1 MSVIDTT
8 LILTVGKFLQKNM
21 IIMTTK
27 NELLE
32 SMKTV
37 LELETT
43 QLETFKKL
51 SIGKLTSAY
60 KQILIDG
67 VKILELPEVMVQSAS
82 IVRLVNYYSNAK
94 ETYIQSGANEAK
106 SGAVGMNPRVLA
118 VNNVFKHFEHLFPLS
133 KQDIKKLVAGQY
145 AFHYFNLG
153 EYKDTPELLT
163 NLTTI
168 IALAKSGEITPL
180 ASHKYPSNHAST
192 DALKKNAN
200 FVALQIWG
208 RATSTTNML
217 NNPELFTHTMT
228 EDQNTKLISI
238 QKK

>member
-1 MSVIDTT
+1 
-8 LILTVGKFLQKNM
+8 M
-21 IIMTTK
+21 ITK
-27 NELLE
+27 NDLLQ
-32 SMKTV
+32 SMETV

-43 QLETFKKL
+43 QVETFKKMSL
-51 SIGKLTSAY
+51 VKLTTAY

-67 VKILELPEVMVQSAS
+67 VKILELPDVMLNSAS

-94 ETYIQSGANEAK
+94 ATYIESGADEAK

-133 KQDIKKLVAGQY
+133 KQEIKKLVAGQY
-145 AFHYFNLG
+145 AFHYFDLG
-153 EYKDTPELLT
+153 DYKDTPEILT

-180 ASHKYPSNHAST
+180 SSHKYPSNHAST

-217 NNPELFTHTMT
+217 NNPDLFTHTMT
-228 EDQNTKLISI
+228 ECPNTKLISI
-238 QKK
+238 EKK

>member
-1 MSVIDTT
+1 MTSKND
-8 LILTVGKFLQKNM
+8 LLQ
-21 IIMTTK
+21 
-27 NELLE
+27 
-32 SMKTV
+32 SMQDV
-37 LELETT
+37 LNLETA
-43 QLETFKKL
+43 QVETFKKM

-67 VKILELPEVMVQSAS
+67 VKFLDLPEVMLNSAS

-94 ETYIQSGANEAK
+94 ATYIESGANEAK

-118 VNNVFKHFEHLFPLS
+118 VNNVFKYFEHLFPLS
-133 KQDIKKLVAGQY
+133 KQEIKKLIAAQY
-145 AFHYFNLG
+145 AFHYFDLG
-153 EYKDTPELLT
+153 DYKDTPEQLT

-168 IALAKSGEITPL
+168 ITLAKSGEITPL

-192 DALKKNAN
+192 DALKKNSN

-217 NNPELFTHTMT
+217 NNPELFTHTMV
-228 EDQNTKLISI
+228 EDSTTKLISI
-238 QKK
+238 EKK